1 MSKTLLV
8 AGHGP
13 GISQAVAERFCKAG
27 FSVALVARNAG
38 RLVEATARLE
48 AQGYKAAALP
58 ADLANPS
65 SVREVVRKA
74 RAALGAITVLHWNA
88 AAPVAG
94 DLLTAPAEELAT
106 ALNAGTVGLVA
117 AVQEALPDMRK
128 RPEAAVLV
136 TNGGAALLAD
146 PIDVAAVQGRIM
158 GLAVANAAKHKV
170 SRVLVRRLD
179 AEGVFLAEV
188 MVMGAVK
195 GTAWDQGRATIA
207 PTAVADR
214 FWDLYERRHEHF
226 ATVAG

>member
-1 MSKTLLV
+1 MSKTLVV

-13 GISQAVAERFCKAG
+13 GISQAVAERFGRAG

-38 RLVEATARLE
+38 RLAEATARLE
-48 AQGYKAAALP
+48 AQGCRAAALP
-58 ADLANPS
+58 ADLTNLT

-88 AAPVAG
+88 ATPVAG
-94 DLLTAPAEELAT
+94 DLPTAPAEELTT
-106 ALNAGTVGLVA
+106 ALGAGTVGLVA

-146 PIDVAAVQGRIM
+146 PVDAAAVQGRIM
-158 GLAVANAAKHKV
+158 GLAVANAAKHKLA
-170 SRVLVRRLD
+170 RVLARRLET
-179 AEGVFLAEV
+179 EGVFLAEV

-207 PTAVADR
+207 ASAVADR
-214 FWDLYERRHEHF
+214 FWDLYQKRHEHF
-226 ATVAG
+226 ANVAG